1 MLYVLTFALITS
13 FGLFIALYLVKCNF
27 TSPLSLHCFA
37 WFFVSSTGLFAYD
50 EFIDFPEIS
59 FYAVMIWYLIVYFIL
74 ITGELISLNIKSVNY
89 FKNKEYICGRY
100 WIIVIPLSAYTIYE
114 IYRVGNTGPASF
126 FLNLRL
132 ANIIDD
138 YEGEKFTLMTA
149 IYPVLIAMFS
159 IVCISC
165 SSKKNK
171 YALWLWSILFCIG
184 TMGKF
189 AVITPI
195 LIFYIIREL
204 TRGLNK
210 KRMVFIV
217 PGVISAILFMH
228 FIRMS
233 SGDSTTISSV
243 LGVYI
248 YSPLLALS
256 KLPELNINGE
266 SGEYTFRFLIAILYK
281 IGLSS
286 NEPVKTI
293 LDYVNVPV
301 PTNVFTVMQPFY
313 QDYSLFGVAFGA
325 IFYGIIYSSIYLL
338 AKKGNPVALLI
349 YAVLA
354 ISLFTSF
361 FAETLIT
368 NLAGNVKVVICIYLL
383 WRFTVRCKIKP

>member
-1 MLYVLTFALITS
+1 MLYVLTLALITS
-13 FGLFIALYLVKCNF
+13 LGLFIALYLVKSNF

-37 WFFVSSTGLFAYD
+37 WFFVSITGLFAYD

-59 FYAVMIWYLIVYFIL
+59 FYAVTIWYMITYIIL
-74 ITGELISLNIKSVNY
+74 ITGELISLNINSVTY

-100 WIIVIPLSAYTIYE
+100 WIIIVPLSLYTIYE
-114 IYRVGNTGPASF
+114 IYNVGSNGPASF
-126 FLNLRL
+126 LLNLRL

-138 YEGEKFTLMTA
+138 YDGEKFTLMTA
-149 IYPVLIAMFS
+149 VYPVLIAMFS
-159 IVCISC
+159 IVCISR

-171 YALWLWSILFCIG
+171 YALWLWIVLFCIG

-195 LIFYIIREL
+195 LIFFIIREL
-204 TRGLNK
+204 TVGLNK
-210 KRMVFIV
+210 KRMIFIA
-217 PGVISAILFMH
+217 PAIISAILFMH

-233 SGDSTTISSV
+233 SGDSATISSV
-243 LGVYI
+243 LGLYI

-256 KLPELNINGE
+256 KLAELNANNE

-281 IGLSS
+281 TGLSS

-293 LDYVNVPV
+293 LDYVNVPM

-313 QDYSLFGVAFGA
+313 QDYSLPGVAFGA
-325 IFYGIIYSSIYLL
+325 ILYGLVYSSIYLL

-349 YAVLA
+349 YSVLA

-368 NLAGNVKVVICIYLL
+368 NLAGNVKVVICIFLL
-383 WRFTVRCKIKP
+383 WRFTVKCKIKP